1 MSAIATAIIGSAV
14 VGGVMSSNAAD
25 DAADAQVDSA
35 RLASQTE
42 LKMFNQN
49 REDMKPWREAGTVAL
64 GQLTSGTN
72 AGGEFNRDFRLS
84 DFTKDP
90 GYDFRMQQG
99 QQALERSAAARG
111 GALSGA
117 ALKDITRFGQGVASD
132 EYQNSYNRFN
142 ADRDRRFNRL
152 SALAGVGQTATRDV
166 ASMGA
171 ATASNIAGNQLA
183 AGNATAAGYVGRANA
198 VNSAIGNA
206 QSMYSLSKMFGGS
219 SGSTWG
225 YGDTANG
232 SLNGVMGV
240 YGD

>member
-1 MSAIATAIIGSAV
+1 MCIAAAIVGSAV
-14 VGGVMSSNAAD
+14 VGAVVSSNAAG
-25 DAADAQVDSA
+25 DASDAQTDSA
-35 RLASQTE
+35 RMATDTE

-49 REDMKPWREAGTVAL
+49 REDMQPWRDAGKTAL
-64 GQLTSGTN
+64 SQLTGGTG
-72 AGGEFNRDFRLS
+72 AGGDFNRDFTLS
-84 DFTKDP
+84 DFTRDP

-111 GALSGA
+111 GALSGG
-117 ALKDITRFGQGVASD
+117 ALKDLTRFGQGVASD

-171 ATASNIAGNQLA
+171 ATASSVAGNQLA
-183 AGNATAAGYVGRANA
+183 AGNATAAGYVGKANA
-198 VNSAIGNA
+198 VNSGISNT